1 MVYLNFNNLDAE
13 TQQQLLTNSKKDIE
27 GSFGKQLKRYAKKH
41 HLEYEKILQ
50 EEAERNLYQYQYI
63 FNI

>member
-1 MVYLNFNNLDAE
+1 MVYLNFNNLDTE

-27 GSFGKQLKRYAKKH
+27 GNFGEQLKRYAEKH

-50 EEAERNLYQYQYI
+50 EEAERNLYQYQYVFTI
-63 FNI
+63 

>member
-13 TQQQLLTNSKKDIE
+13 TQQHLLEVSKKDIE
-27 GSFGKQLKRYAKKH
+27 GNFGEQLKLYAQQH

-50 EEAERNLYQYQYI
+50 EEAVRNLYQYQYVFTI
-63 FNI
+63 